1 MHLSFPLVK
10 KKEDWFWTLL
20 IWKITIEKIMNKT
33 VKLRILCN
41 FIWLIIRE
49 IWMTDKAQLKWMIS
63 FIIFVIFSLF
73 YSRVYF
79 YSLVVFTLTHTTCT
93 HLAAMHKQSLW
104 VGQCARVDPRV
115 TRAEAAPTN
124 IIIVMD
130 KIKRSHGLNLFIRE
144 KIKRNNGMGSLL
156 TTKHV
161 FLNRH
166 VSSFLASNTRNE
178 LCFKNK
184 HTKWTCD

>member
-1 MHLSFPLVK
+1 
-10 KKEDWFWTLL
+10 
-20 IWKITIEKIMNKT
+20 
-33 VKLRILCN
+33 
-41 FIWLIIRE
+41 
-49 IWMTDKAQLKWMIS
+49 MIS

-104 VGQCARVDPRV
+104 VGQCARGGS
-115 TRAEAAPTN
+115 TRHTSRGCSNHRHIATN

-184 HTKWTCD
+184 HTK